1 MKEISLNTLHFL
13 DLAPI
18 QTHNHAYNLVFI
30 YSEKT
35 GYKHKWHKL
44 YFKQQQTTENNGI
57 VFKCCILHKTTVMCI
72 YIKNSASCRIP

>member
-18 QTHNHAYNLVFI
+18 QTHNHAYNLFFI

-57 VFKCCILHKTTVMCI
+57 VFKCCILHKTTVVYI
-72 YIKNSASCRIP
+72 Y